1 MNVYDYKDLIGY
13 TAAVLTT
20 IAFVPQ
26 VLHTWRTRSVD
37 DVSFG
42 MYLTFTTGIGLWLTY
57 GILENSWPLIL
68 ANTPTFAL
76 ALSILAMKVRY
87 GGRRMDPN

>member
-1 MNVYDYKDLIGY
+1 MSVYDYKDLIGY
-13 TAAVLTT
+13 AAAVLTT

-37 DVSFG
+37 DVSLG
-42 MYLTFTTGIGLWLTY
+42 MYLAFTTGIGLWLIY
-57 GILENSWPLIL
+57 GILENSWPLIF

-87 GGRRMDPN
+87 GGRNANPG